1 MLNIKNLELEFDEL
15 QQHRWP
21 PVGDFSAYGKD
32 LESFLDSPPE
42 ARESFLRNLRAT
54 PESHGKFI
62 QESLS
67 LIYGY
72 VFGYEDSPLYLRAD
86 DAMEA
91 KLLQAKIA
99 IEREMLDHWLKP
111 APVPAGF
118 DQESAVEYLR
128 GLASEN
134 TGIYHRFFEYVKYG
148 ISRAS
153 MEEFLKLEAIRNEV
167 VDDEVAFIVIGMQG
181 LMKKTMVSNLWDECG
196 NGKLSGFHTYWLRR
210 LLDRLD
216 SFGSLPEYRDS
227 EAPWFAKITSNSF
240 NMMATRPG
248 YKYRAYGSF
257 LITESWVEAHF
268 ERILA
273 GIGRTGL
280 DHRDATVYFTSHVGI
295 DPFHTEEM
303 LQALLHQQPPLTPE
317 EVAEVVMGA
326 HTAVAAGT
334 HLYEHALRYFTAKDA
349 DVNPLKH

>member
-1 MLNIKNLELEFDEL
+1 MLNIRNLEVEFDEL

-21 PVGDFSAYGKD
+21 PVGDFASYEKD
-32 LESFLDSPPE
+32 LRAFLDASHPN
-42 ARESFLRNLRAT
+42 RERFLHSLRET
-54 PESHGKFI
+54 PEQHGKFI

-67 LIYGY
+67 MIYGY

-86 DAMEA
+86 DVMEG
-91 KLLQAKIA
+91 KLLHAKIS

-111 APVPAGF
+111 EPAPLGL

-128 GLASEN
+128 NIVSEN
-134 TGIYHRFFEYVKYG
+134 SGIYHRFFEYVKNTM
-148 ISRAS
+148 SRLS
-153 MEEFLKLEAIRNEV
+153 IEEFLKLEAIRNEV

-196 NGKLSGFHTYWLRR
+196 NGKLAGFHTYWLRR
-210 LLDRLD
+210 LLNHFD
-216 SFGSLPEYRDS
+216 SFESLPLYRDDD
-227 EAPWFAKITSNSF
+227 APWFAKITSNSF

-257 LITESWVEAHF
+257 LVTESWVEPHF

-273 GIGRTGL
+273 GISRTGL
-280 DHRDATVYFTSHVGI
+280 DHRDVAVYFTSHVGI

-303 LQALLHQQPPLTPE
+303 LQAMLHQQPRLTPE
-317 EVAEVVMGA
+317 EVSEVVIGA
-326 HTAVAAGT
+326 HTAIAAGIR
-334 HLYEHALRYFTAKDA
+334 LYDQALRYFTAKDA
-349 DVNPLKH
+349 ASRPET